1 MGNIVTPSAP
11 TRSGLE
17 GNFQAQPR
25 VFAHDAKTIV
35 VGAINKSWG
44 GQGIEIEARGEDYAV
59 GDALTQ
65 SSVSPATSSGTG
77 FTATVDKI
85 YDDPDAQEPQ
95 GQVMELTVTGFGNG
109 YEEGDVITL
118 SGSGTTKCQ
127 VKVLNVDIPN
137 TGDRGCCLYVGV
149 AGDVSVKME
158 GGTEVTFKGVAAG
171 SFLPVQ
177 VVQVTSAISSSGD
190 ILALF

>member
-35 VGAINKSWG
+35 VGAINESWG
-44 GQGIEIEARGEDYAV
+44 GQGIEIKVRGVGYTV
-59 GDALTQ
+59 GDSLTQ
-65 SSVSPATSSGTG
+65 SSITPGTSSGTG
-77 FTATVDKI
+77 FTATVEAVNSD
-85 YDDPDAQEPQ
+85 
-95 GQVMELTVTGFGNG
+95 GGVTELNVTGFGDT
-109 YEEGDVITL
+109 YDELDVITL
-118 SGSGTTKCQ
+118 SGGTTSCE
-127 VKVLNVDIPN
+127 VTVLNIDIPN

-149 AGDVSVKME
+149 AGDVSVVME
-158 GGTEVTFKGVAAG
+158 GGTSVTFKGVAAG

-177 VVQVTSAISSSGD
+177 VVQVTSTISASGD

>member
-35 VGAINKSWG
+35 VGAINESWG
-44 GQGIEIEARGEDYAV
+44 GQGIEIKVRGVGYTV
-59 GDALTQ
+59 GDSLTQ
-65 SSVSPATSSGTG
+65 SKISPTTSSGTG
-77 FTATVDKI
+77 FTATVE
-85 YDDPDAQEPQ
+85 AVNSV
-95 GQVMELTVTGFGNG
+95 GGVTELSVTGFGNT
-109 YEEGDVITL
+109 YDELDVITL
-118 SGSGTTKCQ
+118 SGGTTNSCE
-127 VKVLNVDIPN
+127 VTVLNIDIPN

-149 AGDVSVKME
+149 AGDVSVVME
-158 GGTEVTFKGVAAG
+158 GGTSVTFKGVAAG

-177 VVQVTSAISSSGD
+177 VVQVTSTISASGD